1 MLLPVN
7 GRELSVTNTPLW
19 PRFRFVM
26 PINSIKP
33 SCFLYRV
40 LSWLTCCYCLLA
52 FNQVTH
58 AEPRLTS
65 IDRQNAIVCPV
76 TLAANPP
83 DFSEPECTRTAFYD
97 VDPQDRAIWVKT
109 TITLPDSWLSNSKPL
124 GLFVLGKTSSEAYF
138 NGRLVG
144 QSGTPNLHEADEF
157 PGNIDSVFYLPPSV
171 VQSNNE
177 VVLKLSSHHGFLHLA
192 SPVHFVAVGDFVAP
206 ESLFQRYT
214 FLSMM
219 LLGALILATLYFLV
233 LRYQS
238 QQPREHLLFLL
249 MSSIAAAQLAA
260 ESVRGFYSYSY
271 PLHDLRLIVIVLLSM
286 GFGLCLLALVA
297 WKFSNHKFWHWL
309 GIGGS
314 TTLVAILAI
323 PYFDAK
329 TAFAILVPASCATA
343 LIAFETYRERTRELV
358 GYLAAFLTFDII
370 VLVTLNTFHNIT
382 YYLIIAAMTAY
393 LFIIQARSLN
403 RGERRL
409 AEEKQSVSKLVFRLD
424 QLKQREAPTTLVIS
438 GAGEVSQIATDNI
451 RYCKAAGDYVE
462 LHLNEGRSQLFSG
475 TLKGLENKLPS
486 TFLRVHRSYIVNLDY
501 VATLKSLSGAGTLV
515 LRDAEE
521 IPVSRRIIP
530 TVRDT
535 LKEA

>member
-1 MLLPVN
+1 
-7 GRELSVTNTPLW
+7 
-19 PRFRFVM
+19 M
-26 PINSIKP
+26 PINSINP
-33 SCFLYRV
+33 SRLLCRA
-40 LSWLTCCYCLLA
+40 LSWLTCCYCLLS
-52 FNQVTH
+52 FNQVTQ

-65 IDRQNAIVCPV
+65 IDRQNAIVCPA

-83 DFSEPECTRTAFYD
+83 NFSEPECIATAFYD
-97 VDPQDRAIWVKT
+97 VDPQNTAIWIKT
-109 TITLPDSWLSNSKPL
+109 TIALPDTWLGNSRPL
-124 GLFVLGKTSSEAYF
+124 GLFVQGKTSSEAYF

-144 QSGTPNLHEADEF
+144 RSGTPSPLKADEF
-157 PGNIDSVFYLPPSV
+157 PGNIDSVFYLPSPII
-171 VQSNNE
+171 QPNNE

-192 SPVHFVAVGDFVAP
+192 SPIHFVGVGDFVAP

-219 LLGALILATLYFLV
+219 LLGALILTILYFLV

-238 QQPREHLLFLL
+238 QQPREHTLFLL

-297 WKFSNHKFWHWL
+297 WRFSKQRFWHWL
-309 GIGGS
+309 GIGGL
-314 TTLVAILAI
+314 TTSIAILAI

-329 TAFAILVPASCATA
+329 TAFAILIPASCATA
-343 LIAFETYRERTRELV
+343 LVAFETYRERTRELA

-382 YYLIIAAMTAY
+382 YYLIIAAMIAY
-393 LFIIQARSLN
+393 LFITQARSLS
-403 RGERRL
+403 RGEQRL
-409 AEEKQSVSKLVFRLD
+409 AEEQQSVSKLVFRLD
-424 QLKQREAPTTLVIS
+424 QLKQQEKPTKVVIS
-438 GAGEVSQIATDNI
+438 SAGEVSQIATDNI
-451 RYCKAAGDYVE
+451 RYCKASGDYAE
-462 LHLNEGRSQLFSG
+462 LHLNEGGSQLFSG
-475 TLKGLENKLPS
+475 PLKALEDKLPS

-501 VATLKSLSGAGTLV
+501 VATLKSLSGAGTLI
-515 LRDAEE
+515 LRNGEE

-535 LKEA
+535 LKGA